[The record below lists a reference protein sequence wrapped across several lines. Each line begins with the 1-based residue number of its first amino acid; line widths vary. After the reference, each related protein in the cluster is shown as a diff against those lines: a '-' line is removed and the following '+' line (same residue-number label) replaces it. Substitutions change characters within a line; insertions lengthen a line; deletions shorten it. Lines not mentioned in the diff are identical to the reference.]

1 MGARASLATQLWY
14 LAAAGAAVWLALGQP
29 VEGLVGSGV
38 EQVALAVTA
47 STTWVAAR
55 ASLSVWRL
63 VAPGLVASVE
73 GVAAVAVVL
82 EVAMEVALVVAEE
95 WEVALGEPGA
105 LVGLVAL
112 ALVAA
117 LGESRK

>member
-1 MGARASLATQLWY
+1 
-14 LAAAGAAVWLALGQP
+14 
-29 VEGLVGSGV
+29 VEGLVGSGA

-47 STTWVAAR
+47 STAWVAVR
-55 ASLSVWRL
+55 VFLSAWRL

-73 GVAAVAVVL
+73 GVAAVAVAL
-82 EVAMEVALVVAEE
+82 EVAMEVALVVVEE
-95 WEVALGEPGA
+95 WELALGALLDLGELVA

-117 LGESRK
+117 LVESRK

>member
-1 MGARASLATQLWY
+1 M
-14 LAAAGAAVWLALGQP
+14 WLALGQP
-29 VEGLVGSGV
+29 VEGLVGSGA

-47 STTWVAAR
+47 STAWVAVR
-55 ASLSVWRL
+55 VFLSAWRL

-73 GVAAVAVVL
+73 GVAAVAVAL
-82 EVAMEVALVVAEE
+82 EVAMEVALVVVEE
-95 WEVALGEPGA
+95 WELALGALLDLGELVA

-117 LGESRK
+117 LVESRK

>member
-1 MGARASLATQLWY
+1 M
-14 LAAAGAAVWLALGQP
+14 WLALGQP
-29 VEGLVGSGV
+29 VEGLVGSGAERV
-38 EQVALAVTA
+38 PLAVTA

-55 ASLSVWRL
+55 VSLSVW
-63 VAPGLVASVE
+63 LVASVE
-73 GVAAVAVVL
+73 GVAAVAVAL
-82 EVAMEVALVVAEE
+82 EVAMEVALVAAEG
-95 WEVALGEPGA
+95 WEVALGELLDLGELVA